1 MPLVPVLTALIV
13 AIAYFALGALSGA
26 LSHIE
31 TAAWTVWLASGL
43 VFGLLL
49 ACDKRRWPA
58 ILVGAFL
65 GAAVFDW
72 SLSRPVSEAIG
83 YGAIEVITAVAGAM
97 LADKIGGH
105 PLRLA
110 SPQDLVALLAG
121 ALVLSIIGALLATSW
136 QYASGGLGMAVVFRV
151 WTLGNV
157 LGAVLVAPLIVAW
170 AAFRPRRSGGLPM
183 RTFLGGAIAFV
194 LFVGCLQYLFSAD
207 VQARFH
213 GSVGESL
220 TYVPFVFFAIVALLW
235 GVRGATLATVIGAL
249 LAIIHT
255 VRGRGPFAGTEGFLG
270 EAALE
275 VQAYIFA
282 ISLTGLLIATLAA
295 TQRVAAARARDWQT
309 RFEATIAAHRLLAYE
324 WDPAG
329 GALVVTGDA
338 GPLLGVAPDKL
349 GTLADWLARVAPAD
363 RDVVAARFGERGAAG
378 GAGDT
383 LRYSMQGPAGAPI
396 VVSDEARAIVDHDGS
411 LHRVVGIV
419 RVIAAGAE
427 AARA

>member
-1 MPLVPVLTALIV
+1 VSHVLSAV
-13 AIAYFALGALSGA
+13 AVGVGYYVLGVLSGA
-26 LSHIE
+26 LSHVE
-31 TAAWTVWLASGL
+31 TDAWTVWLASGL

-72 SLSRPVSEAIG
+72 SLSRPVAEGIG
-83 YGAIEVITAVAGAM
+83 YGAIEVVTSVAGAM

-110 SPQDLVALLAG
+110 DPQELVALLAG
-121 ALVLSIIGALLATSW
+121 ALVLSMIGAFLATAW
-136 QYASGGLGMAVVFRV
+136 QYASGGLGALVVFRV

-183 RTFLGGAIAFV
+183 RTFIGGGIAFV
-194 LFVGCLQYLFSAD
+194 LFAGCLQYLFSAN

-220 TYVPFVFFAIVALLW
+220 TYVPFVFFALVALLW
-235 GVRGATLATVIGAL
+235 GVRGATLAAATGAL
-249 LAIIHT
+249 LAVFHT
-255 VRGRGPFAGTEGFLG
+255 VHGRGPFAGTEGFLG

-275 VQAYIFA
+275 VQAYLFA

-295 TQRVAAARARDWQT
+295 GQRTAAREAREWRT
-309 RFEATIAAHRLLAYE
+309 RFEGTIAAHRMLAYE
-324 WDPAG
+324 WDPASG
-329 GALVVTGDA
+329 RLALTGEA
-338 GPLLGVAPDKL
+338 LPLLGVAPERL
-349 GTLADWLARVAPAD
+349 ATLADWLGRVAAAD
-363 RDVVAARFGERGAAG
+363 RDAVSARFGERGSGG
-378 GAGDT
+378 GASDT
-383 LRYSMQGPAGAPI
+383 LAYAMQGADGG
-396 VVSDEARAIVDHDGS
+396 VVMVSDEARAIVDHDGS

-419 RVIAAGAE
+419 RVAGN
-427 AARA
+427 